1 MQRMHAQ
8 VGNENQAFLSKWID
22 SHAGACKAIG
32 KPFVLEEFGKNVTAK
47 AKTPEEWKARRT
59 PMFSH
64 AYSEYISSLES
75 GGNYQGAALSLHYWL
90 IPIKEIIP
98 PLASS
103 RKHSAAFS
111 APLRSGVNRT
121 WRHWVGDAFLVWQ
134 AVVHS

>member
-1 MQRMHAQ
+1 MQ

-22 SHAGACKAIG
+22 SHADACKSIG

-75 GGNYQGAALSLHYWL
+75 GGNYQGALQHFEHIPRMHCTQSTLCLLLCSLLKPTWWACSWYTLTVSVQH
-90 IPIKEIIP
+90 IQKF
-98 PLASS
+98 S
-103 RKHSAAFS
+103 RQV
-111 APLRSGVNRT
+111 RC
-121 WRHWVGDAFLVWQ
+121 
-134 AVVHS
+134 

>member
-1 MQRMHAQ
+1 MQ

-22 SHAGACKAIG
+22 SHADACKSIG

-75 GGNYQGAALSLHYWL
+75 GGNYQGVFQHPAHDPCMRCTACKNSMCFAVAKTTRW
-90 IPIKEIIP
+90 
-98 PLASS
+98 ASS
-103 RKHSAAFS
+103 S
-111 APLRSGVNRT
+111 T
-121 WRHWVGDAFLVWQ
+121 
-134 AVVHS
+134 